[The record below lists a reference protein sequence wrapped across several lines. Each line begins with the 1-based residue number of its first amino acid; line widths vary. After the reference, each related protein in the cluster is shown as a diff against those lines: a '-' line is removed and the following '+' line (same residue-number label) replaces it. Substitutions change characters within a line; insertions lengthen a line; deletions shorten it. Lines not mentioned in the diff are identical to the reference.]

1 MWRNVKGSDGCMGC
15 DGQQQGSTRRGVYST
30 TAAACIFLTLR
41 PGWKSLHA
49 LQSLSVAE
57 LWEGIMFRDTLFMC
71 TYQAYRGHEIANW
84 SKQILLLYFFM
95 LWPPNSRAFFIAVVF
110 PSTSLWLSYDFIVF
124 MGEESSGAQGPAFSL
139 KNATQETLTQEQSNG
154 GRQSQFSLKSAL
166 ANNFLIWHKTKYVK
180 PARFLV

>member
-1 MWRNVKGSDGCMGC
+1 MWRNVKGSDGCMGY

-41 PGWKSLHA
+41 PGWKSLCA

-71 TYQAYRGHEIANW
+71 AYQAYRGHEIANW

-95 LWPPNSRAFFIAVVF
+95 LWLPNSRGFFLNCCCVSLYQFVAELWFPCLCGRRILRCTRASIFTQKCPTGDSNPRTELGWWAV
-110 PSTSLWLSYDFIVF
+110 TILL
-124 MGEESSGAQGPAFSL
+124 
-139 KNATQETLTQEQSNG
+139 
-154 GRQSQFSLKSAL
+154 
-166 ANNFLIWHKTKYVK
+166 VK
-180 PARFLV
+180 ICYGK